1 MTMTKVGSGTENI
14 QGTCNIADYS
24 GNFRVEIDYTAT
36 GNAEGDWRFYIQDYQ
51 NEVSFPIGTGTLS
64 VDLYQVPTAGKL
76 LIRSFNQAPAGA
88 TITVTGIRLIDRGNP
103 ATQATAAAQP
113 KLITAG
119 VTELENGK
127 PALSFDGVD
136 DELSADSN
144 VFAASAYPSTKVC
157 VYNSASVSTGVV
169 SLSKDGDAAT
179 YSTLLQTNS
188 TRANNTS
195 RGLSGTSSVLGV
207 ANTDEQ
213 HIAFGFDASA
223 TDHNISVD
231 GAAVVSDS
239 TDTGEVAGVDKFL
252 IGNWRNPS
260 PAYHEG
266 KIQEVIIYASDQSAN
281 RTILETNINDHYGIY

>member
-1 MTMTKVGSGTENI
+1 MGVTSAGSYSLLINTSLCTTQKFDIFCNAGVTLVIDNISMVEYEPSVAELWAYPGPSGVGFPGASSSDAYANTWYDQSGSGN
-14 QGTCNIADYS
+14 N
-24 GNFRVEIDYTAT
+24 
-36 GNAEGDWRFYIQDYQ
+36 
-51 NEVSFPIGTGTLS
+51 
-64 VDLYQVPTAGKL
+64 
-76 LIRSFNQAPAGA
+76 
-88 TITVTGIRLIDRGNP
+88 

-113 KLITAG
+113 LLIRAG
-119 VTELENGK
+119 VTNTENGK

-136 DELSADSN
+136 DELSADAN
-144 VFAASAYPSTKVC
+144 VFATSAYPNTKVC

-266 KIQEVIIYASDQSAN
+266 KIQEIIIYASDQSAN